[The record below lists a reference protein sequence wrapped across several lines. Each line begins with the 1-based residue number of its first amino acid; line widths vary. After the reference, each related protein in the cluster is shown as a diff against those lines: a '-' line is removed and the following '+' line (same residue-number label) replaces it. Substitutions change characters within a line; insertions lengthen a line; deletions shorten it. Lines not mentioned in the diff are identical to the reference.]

1 MQSHT
6 APEPLPLSAPPFS
19 TEARKSNAASG
30 PGPNPL
36 AIYIH
41 WPFCQSKCPYCDFNS
56 YARRTISE
64 ERYLEAALSELDHYA
79 AETRARPVSTI
90 FFGGGT
96 PSLMMPHTVG
106 ELLDKIAALW
116 PVESACEITL
126 EANPSSVE
134 SDHFEGYRVAGVNR
148 VSLGVQS
155 LSDEQ
160 LRFLGRLHTAS
171 EARQAL
177 EVAGKYFDR
186 MSFDLIYARPGQTE
200 FEWRAELGE
209 ALALARGHLSLYQ
222 LTIEPETAFFD
233 LYRRGKLRAPGPDLS
248 ADLYTLT
255 QEMCEAAGLPAY
267 EVSNHAAP
275 GQESRHNLTYWRY
288 GDYVGIGPGAHGRLT
303 AGERKYATAAE
314 KAPAAWYAKVN
325 ECGSGCEERFEL
337 HPRQQAEEAVL
348 MGLRLREGLD
358 LAVLSAKTGFSPALQ
373 VIAPLEAEG
382 LLQRDGDWLRT
393 TMRGRLVL
401 NALVEAIAAGLEE
414 TSLILSD
421 SGSES

>member
-1 MQSHT
+1 MSRE
-6 APEPLPLSAPPFS
+6 APKSSAPS
-19 TEARKSNAASG
+19 GASA
-30 PGPNPL
+30 NPL

-64 ERYLEAALSELDHYA
+64 EQYLEAALSELDHYA
-79 AETRARPVSTI
+79 AETRGRPLSSI

-106 ELLDKIAALW
+106 DLLDKIAALW

-134 SDHFEGYRVAGVNR
+134 SDRFEGYRIAGVNR

-160 LRFLGRLHTAS
+160 LRFLGRLHTAA

-177 EVAGKYFDR
+177 EVAGGHFER

-200 FEWRAELGE
+200 FEWRSELRE

-233 LYRRGKLRAPGPDLS
+233 LYRRGKLRVPGPDLS

-275 GQESRHNLTYWRY
+275 GQESRHNLIYWRY
-288 GDYVGIGPGAHGRLT
+288 GDYLGIGPGAHGRLT
-303 AGERKYATAAE
+303 VGARKYATAAE

-325 ECGSGCEERFEL
+325 ECGSGCEEHFEL
-337 HPRQQAEEAVL
+337 HSRQQAEEAVL

-358 LAVLSAKTGFSPALQ
+358 SGSPFGEDRFQPGPSGHRA
-373 VIAPLEAEG
+373 A
-382 LLQRDGDWLRT
+382 
-393 TMRGRLVL
+393 RGRRP
-401 NALVEAIAAGLEE
+401 ATA
-414 TSLILSD
+414 
-421 SGSES
+421 